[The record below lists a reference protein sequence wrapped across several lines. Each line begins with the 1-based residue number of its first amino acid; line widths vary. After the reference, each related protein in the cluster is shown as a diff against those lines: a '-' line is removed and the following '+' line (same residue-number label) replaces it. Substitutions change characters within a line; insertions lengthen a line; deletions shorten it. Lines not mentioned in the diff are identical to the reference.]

1 MDELDEKGAQKLIEA
16 LAPSVEL
23 SVKAGKYRKSLAKVM
38 GIVDE
43 RIVKRFQ
50 YTDKPDRPV
59 TYEFIFPCQ
68 WSLSDMMR
76 PNIAR
81 QWNNALGEELFR
93 SVFMDSLEAVIVM
106 IAEKDMPKL
115 LANPNKGR
123 LPEILASR
131 LEESGVDSHGNPRDN
146 LLSRA
151 SRKLLRLTRW

>member
-1 MDELDEKGAQKLIEA
+1 
-16 LAPSVEL
+16 
-23 SVKAGKYRKSLAKVM
+23 
-38 GIVDE
+38 
-43 RIVKRFQ
+43 
-50 YTDKPDRPV
+50 
-59 TYEFIFPCQ
+59 
-68 WSLSDMMR
+68 MR